1 MLCDRIRYTRF
12 QSDEITEGLYFQTNL
27 FVCMCVSVCVGICV
41 CVWMCVCVLMHEC
54 VCVLVLVC
62 KLQINR

>member
-27 FVCMCVSVCVGICV
+27 FVCNCMCVSVCVGICV
-41 CVWMCVCVLMHEC
+41 CVCVDACVCVG
-54 VCVLVLVC
+54 V
-62 KLQINR
+62 QITN